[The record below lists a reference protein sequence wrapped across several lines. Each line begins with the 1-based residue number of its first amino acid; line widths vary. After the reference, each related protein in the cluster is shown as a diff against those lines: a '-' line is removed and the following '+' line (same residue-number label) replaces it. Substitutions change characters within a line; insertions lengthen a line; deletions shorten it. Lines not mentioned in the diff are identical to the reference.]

1 MVVVLQYNILK
12 IFTTHFN
19 KIHQIYFI
27 FYCSFINEWEKF
39 KFKILRNRIVAP
51 QLFISYFQSKL

>member
-27 FYCSFINEWEKF
+27 QIYFIVVLLMNE
-39 KFKILRNRIVAP
+39 RN
-51 QLFISYFQSKL
+51 LH